1 MLSGDWIP
9 VQLPKRMK
17 QIFGNSRMISLG
29 GATEA
34 SIWSIAYEINPDY
47 VYEKK
52 YSLWNTALNQKFYIL
67 DDEMRECPDWVKR
80 KDLYKWKRLG
90 TWIF

>member
-47 VYEKK
+47 VYEKSIP
-52 YSLWNTALNQKFYIL
+52 YGIPLSNQKIL
-67 DDEMRECPDWVKR
+67 
-80 KDLYKWKRLG
+80 YFG
-90 TWIF
+90 